1 MTAYRKKERSA
12 EEHAAMFRFLDAF
25 DNQTYPDDVGCML
38 GLLSM
43 LRERVT
49 LDHPN
54 QREWHRA
61 VSLAV
66 TAH

>member
-1 MTAYRKKERSA
+1 MSSHRKKERTP
-12 EEHAAMFRFLDAF
+12 EEHAAMFKFLDAF
-25 DNQTYPDDVGCML
+25 DNHTYSNDVGCLL

-43 LRERVT
+43 LRERVA
-49 LDHPN
+49 LEPADECMW
-54 QREWHRA
+54 RKA